1 METKVADGMARDGYP
16 VMNFEVDGRKLKVEC
31 RLVDL
36 QTPEYGA
43 KFENA
48 PLYRKNAEVQARQA
62 TAREEVRT
70 ALDATTSTAE
80 PGDWIVTNP
89 TGETYRVAN
98 GTFSNAYRPIEG
110 KVGFFEAVGVPVKVV
125 KVEEDIAFNA
135 PWGSLQGVRAGGY
148 VVERTDNGERYGID
162 KAAFETTYVAMQ
174 G

>member
-1 METKVADGMARDGYP
+1 METKFVDGMARDEYRI
-16 VMNFEVDGRKLKVEC
+16 MNFEVDGERLEVEC

-36 QTPEYGA
+36 KKPEYDA

-48 PLYRKNAEVQARQA
+48 PLYRKNAEVQARQV
-62 TAREEVRT
+62 TTIEEVRT

-89 TGETYRVAN
+89 GGETYRVVDEIFN
-98 GTFSNAYRPIEG
+98 NAYRSIDG
-110 KVGFFEAVGVPVKVV
+110 KVGFFESIGVPVKVV
-125 KVEEDIAFNA
+125 EVTENIAFMA
-135 PWGSLQGVRAGGY
+135 PWASLQGVRAGGY

-162 KAAFETTYVAMQ
+162 KAAFEATYVAMQ